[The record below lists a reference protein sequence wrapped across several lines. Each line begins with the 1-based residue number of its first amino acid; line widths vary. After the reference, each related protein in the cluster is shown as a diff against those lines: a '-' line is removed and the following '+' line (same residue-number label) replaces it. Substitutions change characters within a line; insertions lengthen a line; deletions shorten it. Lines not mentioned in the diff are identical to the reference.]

1 MPRFLACH
9 TVPGVTQQ
17 MLEQMAQA
25 AQKDTQQ
32 IKGISSYTSLSEGVV
47 HCIFEAPSKEVLANW
62 FNNMKLPYD
71 RITKVELEGSA
82 GTFRK
87 V

>member
-17 MLEQMAQA
+17 MLEQMAKA
-25 AQKDTQQ
+25 AQQDPAV
-32 IKGISSYTSLSEGVV
+32 KGINSYTSLSEGVV
-47 HCIFEAPSKEVLANW
+47 HCIFEAPNKEALAKW
-62 FNNMKLPYD
+62 FKKMKLPYD
-71 RITKVELEGSA
+71 RITKVELVGTA
-82 GTFRK
+82 ATFRK